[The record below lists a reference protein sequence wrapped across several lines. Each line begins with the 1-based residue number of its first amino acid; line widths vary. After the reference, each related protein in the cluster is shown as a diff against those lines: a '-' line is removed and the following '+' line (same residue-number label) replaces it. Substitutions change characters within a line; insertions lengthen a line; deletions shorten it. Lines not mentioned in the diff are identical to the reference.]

1 MMLIARC
8 KEMIWI
14 VQRDSIALS
23 GLYHTTLPLYLICNK
38 YIIKLYSYT
47 FQH

>member
-14 VQRDSIALS
+14 VQRIPHSLL
-23 GLYHTTLPLYLICNK
+23 GLYHTTLPFYLICNK
-38 YIIKLYSYT
+38 YIIKLHSYT
-47 FQH
+47 S

>member
-14 VQRDSIALS
+14 VQRIPHSFIE
-23 GLYHTTLPLYLICNK
+23 LIPHK
-38 YIIKLYSYT
+38 FIT
-47 FQH
+47 EFDV